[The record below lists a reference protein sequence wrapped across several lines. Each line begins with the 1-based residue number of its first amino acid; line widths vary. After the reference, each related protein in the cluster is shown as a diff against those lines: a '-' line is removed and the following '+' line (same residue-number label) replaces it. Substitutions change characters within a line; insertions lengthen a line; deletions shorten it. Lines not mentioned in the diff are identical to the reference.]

1 MLEHFRFDTS
11 SFELRESTADA
22 RGWLAPDGVMYR
34 LAGHVGPPQW
44 PFDLTQPEAAHAFFK
59 DMCDRNAGVML
70 SCDVVAAGGV
80 EALAGVFK
88 YRAPFPGS
96 LAMYYVG
103 ILWVPFASYTYQL
116 NVEAFERGTTGLREA
131 TISALEPPPPMPP
144 PDQIEIV
151 KDIDALFAKFR
162 EAPVRA
168 LGADDER
175 HDAMFPE
182 HPLSQVRAR
191 LRAILTQLTL
201 TGGVSDFAPFRRDE
215 RSAPAA

>member
-34 LAGHVGPPQW
+34 LAAHLGAPQW

-70 SCDVVAAGGV
+70 SCDVVEAGGV

-131 TISALEPPPPMPP
+131 MIAVLEPPPPTAP
-144 PDQIEIV
+144 PDQIEVV
-151 KDIDALFAKFR
+151 KDVDALFAKFR

-168 LGADDER
+168 LGADDES
-175 HDAMFPE
+175 HDAKFPD